1 MYPSDRIRFQ
11 NLSIDDGLSQSAVMC
26 ILQDSLGFIWLGTQD
41 GLNRYDGRKFVI
53 YKSDNT
59 SDDSISSNL
68 IYSLFEDSEGNVWI
82 GTLSGLCRYDRKLDR
97 FEQFLSSGRSK
108 EFPVDQIRSIAEG
121 RDGRIYLATY
131 GGGLSVFDVHN
142 RSFKTY
148 GEGSNPNGLSYA
160 KLNSL
165 LVDSNGRIF
174 VGTWGGGV
182 NIFDPG
188 SERFLRIAFKDT
200 NENSLSHKR
209 VNNLTEDHS
218 GNILI
223 STNGG
228 LFILEKDRAEA
239 VQAELPELIKEQEA
253 QLISFAKEDSHRNLW
268 IGTREKGLWL
278 RRKESGRFVNYAHDE
293 FASES
298 ISNNSVTCIFEDMSG
313 LIWVGTYGDGADR
326 FSPET
331 GNILHFFH
339 DPRDHTSIS
348 TNKVYCFAE
357 APDGRIWIGTR
368 GKGVNVLDMSTYE
381 VKQFEHPEFDQRITG
396 LEVILS
402 IETDPEGSVWIGT
415 SGGGLIRYDPFTGE
429 MSHFRQ
435 SATDERGLSN
445 DTVYDILSDEYGNL
459 WIGTS
464 GGLNYYDKKRNSF
477 RSFRSDPDD
486 PATLSSDRIRDL
498 CFGDDGRLWIA
509 TEYGGLNSMDTK
521 SMKIRRHYGAGGV
534 NIDKVV
540 YSLAV
545 TADGCV
551 WAGTTSGIY
560 ILNEKKRTCRAINEK
575 DGLPNNLIYSI
586 IPDNDSIWISTNNGI
601 ARLSM
606 TGEVIS
612 TYDKSDGF
620 QGNEFIQHSSLKL
633 RDGRI
638 MYGGL
643 NGINLFDPNGFK
655 KSGFRPKLVFTDF
668 RLFNRSVVP
677 GIKDSPLE
685 SSVWSEKEIELTY
698 RDSVI
703 TFGFAAMDF
712 RAPGKIQYRYK
723 LEKFDRDWVSSG
735 NAGTA
740 TYTNLDH
747 GQYTFRV
754 MCTNCEGEWNEDILS
769 MGISISPPFWKTGW
783 FKALSAVSVL
793 TAGSMIY
800 QNKLNQVRKEK
811 KAQEEFTRKVI
822 EAQENDRKRIASEL
836 HDSIGHGLL
845 ISKNRLQL
853 SLNEGTMD
861 GDTSEK
867 LKDVSEILSGTLSEV
882 REISYNLHP
891 YQIERLGLTK
901 AIKSI
906 VDRVSGTAGVS
917 FTSSVDEIDGLLP
930 QDSEITLYRIVQE
943 SVNNIIKHSH
953 ATEALLN
960 VSRGECDISV
970 LISDN
975 GAGFPSSADKQSA
988 PGHGLGLQGMKERAR
1003 MMNAG
1008 ISITSSRG
1016 SGTEVKLSIPIDLKE
1031 ACKGNDSNESN

>member
-1 MYPSDRIRFQ
+1 
-11 NLSIDDGLSQSAVMC
+11 MC

-41 GLNRYDGRKFVI
+41 GLNRYDGKKFVI

-59 SDDSISSNL
+59 SVDSL
-68 IYSLFEDSEGNVWI
+68 TGYVIYSLFVDSGGNVWV
-82 GTLSGLCRYDRKLDR
+82 GTLSGLCRYDRELDK
-97 FEQFLSSGRSK
+97 FEQFVSTGRSDGL
-108 EFPVDQIRSIAEG
+108 PVDQIRSIAEG
-121 RDGRIYLATY
+121 RDGSIYLATY
-131 GGGLSVFDVHN
+131 GGGLSVFDVHS
-142 RSFKTY
+142 RSFKSY
-148 GEGSNPNGLSYA
+148 GVGNGSPNGLSYA

-165 LVDSNGRIF
+165 FVDSNGRIL

-182 NIFDPG
+182 DIFDPEA
-188 SERFLRIAFKDT
+188 ERFLRVGFKDMIG
-200 NENSLSHKR
+200 NSLSHKR
-209 VNNLTEDHS
+209 VNNMSEDSS
-218 GNILI
+218 GKILI

-228 LFILEKDRAEA
+228 LFILEKGSNEA
-239 VQAELPELIKEQEA
+239 VQADLPEVIKEQEA
-253 QLISFAKEDSHRNLW
+253 QLVSFAMEDSHGSLW

-278 RRKESGRFVNYAHDE
+278 RRRDSGRFVNYEHDE
-293 FASES
+293 FSSDS
-298 ISNNSVTCIFEDMSG
+298 ISNNSVTCIYEDISG
-313 LIWVGTYGDGADR
+313 LMWVGTYGDGADR
-326 FSPET
+326 FNPET
-331 GNILHFFH
+331 GNVLHFFH
-339 DPRDHTSIS
+339 DPRDSTSIS

-381 VKQFEHPEFDQRITG
+381 VTQFEHPEFDQRITG

-402 IETDPEGSVWIGT
+402 IEIDPEGRVWIGT
-415 SGGGLIRYDPFTGE
+415 SGGGLIRYNPSSGE

-435 SATDERGLSN
+435 SATEEGSISN
-445 DTVYDILSDEYGNL
+445 DTVYDILSDECGNL

-464 GGLNYYDKKRNSF
+464 GGLNYYDRQSGSF

-498 CFGDDGRLWIA
+498 CFGDDGTLWIA
-509 TEYGGLNSMDTK
+509 TEYGGLDSMDTK
-521 SMKIRRHYGAGGV
+521 TMKIKRYQGADGV
-534 NIDKVV
+534 SIDKVV
-540 YSLAV
+540 YSLGV
-545 TADGCV
+545 SSDGCI

-560 ILNEKKRTCRAINEK
+560 ILNAGKGTCRVVNER

-586 IPDNDSIWISTNNGI
+586 IPDKDSMWISTNNGI
-601 ARLSM
+601 AKLSM

-643 NGINLFDPNGFK
+643 NGFNLFDPNGFR

-668 RLFNRSVVP
+668 RLFNRSVIP
-677 GIKDSPLE
+677 GGKESPLE
-685 SSVWSEKEIELTY
+685 NSIWSEEEIELTY

-712 RAPGKIQYRYK
+712 RAPERIQYKYK

-747 GQYTFRV
+747 GQYTFKV
-754 MCTNCEGEWNEDILS
+754 MSTNSEGEWNEDILS
-769 MGISISPPFWKTGW
+769 MRMSISPPFWKTGW

-853 SLNEGTMD
+853 SLNEGSIDD
-861 GDTSEK
+861 GTSK
-867 LKDVSEILSGTLSEV
+867 NLKEVSEILSGTLSEV

-917 FTSSVDEIDGLLP
+917 FISSVDEIDGLLP
-930 QDSEITLYRIVQE
+930 QESEITLYRIVQE
-943 SVNNIIKHSH
+943 SVNNIIKHSQ

-960 VSRGECDISV
+960 VSRGDCEISV
-970 LISDN
+970 LMSDN
-975 GAGFPSSADKQSA
+975 GKGFPSSSDKPSA

-1003 MMNAG
+1003 MINAG

-1016 SGTEVKLSIPIDLKE
+1016 SGTEVKLSVPIDLSG
-1031 ACKGNDSNESN
+1031 AGKGLSINERP